1 MPGWSQFRRVVR
13 FTLPAFLGLCAFS
26 RFWLYLDSIHE
37 RRRAEHLIADL
48 KSFPFSTAGF
58 LEVRDFVNRHGGVP
72 ILQFPS
78 PQLPPPGLPQ
88 IDEQGHVQLPVVEH
102 HSICTVQ
109 DCRFEITMKPR
120 VWRIWMISMNDRTPS
135 WFGSALVNS
144 GIRPWVAGVNFEI
157 KDGLLLESRTAVAQL
172 KRARFGSYEG
182 LAPLGYRI
190 LCRAHPKNH
199 EQDGD
204 YIVFRPHITGGF
216 TDALIARVIQ
226 TPDAPMKRAFE
237 IDLHCFTAVFRACR
251 GLEELAPSAWA
262 DYEAGKAKPKK
273 DNN

>member
-1 MPGWSQFRRVVR
+1 MPARSQFRRVVR
-13 FTLPAFLGLCAFS
+13 FTLPTFLGLCAFS
-26 RFWLYLDSIHE
+26 WFWLYLDSIHE

-72 ILQFPS
+72 IRQFPS

-102 HSICTVQ
+102 CSICTVQ

-135 WFGSALVNS
+135 WFGS
-144 GIRPWVAGVNFEI
+144 
-157 KDGLLLESRTAVAQL
+157 D
-172 KRARFGSYEG
+172 EG
-182 LAPLGYRI
+182 LAPLGYSV

-199 EQDGD
+199 EQNGD
-204 YIVFRPHITGGF
+204 YLVFRPHITGGF

-237 IDLHCFTAVFRACR
+237 INLHCFTAVFRACR